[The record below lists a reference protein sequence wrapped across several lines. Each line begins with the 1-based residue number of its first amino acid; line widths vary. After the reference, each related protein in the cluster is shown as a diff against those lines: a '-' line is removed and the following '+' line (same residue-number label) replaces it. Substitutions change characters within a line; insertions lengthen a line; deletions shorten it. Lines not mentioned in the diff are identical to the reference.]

1 MRPLS
6 AAFESGAQSYE
17 GGGSKVWIGSQTT
30 TKTTVKNASR
40 PPIPAISGVISIRS
54 RGWRC
59 QPRGMAPGALGLG
72 LVRHQFATGGG
83 AIASA
88 TLSVSCRLR
97 SAVLLK
103 IVIPMFTICTIPERT
118 IIAPK
123 IPRAM

>member
-1 MRPLS
+1 MDRQPDDDEDDREEGEQ
-6 AAFESGAQSYE
+6 AADPRHQRRDQHSLAR
-17 GGGSKVWIGSQTT
+17 V
-30 TKTTVKNASR
+30 AL
-40 PPIPAISGVISIRS
+40 PAARDGPTLLLLV
-54 RGWRC
+54 
-59 QPRGMAPGALGLG
+59 LG
-72 LVRHQFATGGG
+72 LVGHQFATGGG

-123 IPRAM
+123 IPRAT

>member
-1 MRPLS
+1 M
-6 AAFESGAQSYE
+6 
-17 GGGSKVWIGSQTT
+17 WIGSQMT
-30 TKTTVKNASR
+30 TKTTVKKASM
-40 PPIPAISGVISIRS
+40 PPSPAISGVISIRS

-59 QPRGMAPGALGLG
+59 QPRGMRRALSLR
-72 LVRHQFATGGG
+72 LVRHQFVTGGG

-103 IVIPMFTICTIPERT
+103 IVMPMFTIWTIPERT